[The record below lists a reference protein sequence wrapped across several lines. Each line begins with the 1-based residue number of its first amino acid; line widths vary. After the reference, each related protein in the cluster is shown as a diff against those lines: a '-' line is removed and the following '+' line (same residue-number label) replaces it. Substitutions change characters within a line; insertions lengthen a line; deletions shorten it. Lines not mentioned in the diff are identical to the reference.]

1 MRSFKDLREKKLTPA
16 EMKKREEIAK
26 AMERDNPGMDMG
38 KKMAIATATA
48 KKVAEE
54 AELEEGAKTHFVYQK
69 GVPKS
74 KQVVHRGT
82 EQSSKDWITKNA
94 KHYLHKGKDF
104 DIYKGKYPNVKP
116 SDQVDFKHV
125 AEEVQIDEGIENMPH
140 GRLKWHMNTGV
151 PHGSYTKAELKKE
164 KARRLSRVDTHKAY
178 VKAKPSMNEESLD
191 ITEISLDM
199 LTKKISNSGMATTKK
214 ANKMD
219 KTKKDL
225 EAMKARLAGKPAL
238 AKEAKEDDEPASP
251 DEASMA
257 LKQLEFIEYAAEEMM
272 DHIKSG
278 KEFPEW
284 FQNKLSKAHGEIEGL
299 HSSMGE
305 HGEDEEDMK
314 EATEVSE
321 LSKKTLGSYVKKAAG
336 SAAGISAVA
345 TAQAMSSK
353 GKSDPNDKRQLR
365 NRLTGVSRATDKLTK
380 EEVTEAKRKGAPKMT
395 GDSFAMQRAKD
406 AELNKALGRT
416 KTGRKKPARQM
427 TSTQRSLAQLRGESV
442 QSADKKPEKYI
453 KPDGKV
459 GIRMVRVDKDV
470 IKANNDL
477 SKNKD

>member
-54 AELEEGAKTHFVYQK
+54 V
-69 GVPKS
+69 
-74 KQVVHRGT
+74 
-82 EQSSKDWITKNA
+82 EQIDEISADMKNRYMNRA
-94 KHYLHKGKDF
+94 SQAATAATMAGKYTKGKDKEKF
-104 DIYKGKYPNVKP
+104 DRIARNRKAGIKKV
-116 SDQVDFKHV
+116 VG
-125 AEEVQIDEGIENMPH
+125 EEVE
-140 GRLKWHMNTGV
+140 
-151 PHGSYTKAELKKE
+151 
-164 KARRLSRVDTHKAY
+164 
-178 VKAKPSMNEESLD
+178 LD

-199 LTKKISNSGMATTKK
+199 LTKKISNSGMDSTKK

-219 KTKKDL
+219 KTKNDL
-225 EAMKARLAGKPAL
+225 SAMKARLAGKPSL
-238 AKEAKEDDEPASP
+238 AKEAYEDDEPASP

-257 LKQLEFIEYAAEEMM
+257 MRQLGFIEYAAEEVM

-284 FQNKLSKAHGEIEGL
+284 MQNKLSKLHGQMESL
-299 HSSMGE
+299 HSALGD

-314 EATEVSE
+314 EAV
-321 LSKKTLGSYVKKAAG
+321 
-336 SAAGISAVA
+336 
-345 TAQAMSSK
+345 
-353 GKSDPNDKRQLR
+353 R
-365 NRLTGVSRATDKLTK
+365 
-380 EEVTEAKRKGAPKMT
+380 RKGAPKMT

-416 KTGRKKPARQM
+416 KTGRKKPVRQM

-442 QSADKKPEKYI
+442 MSADRKPEKFV

-459 GIRMVRVDKDV
+459 GIRMVRVDKKVVD
-470 IKANNDL
+470 
-477 SKNKD
+477 KDA